1 MAHETTSAEM
11 ERYLANTSIRTSVD
25 LNWGPLVVRLR
36 REPAAMPYIC
46 IPGTRDP
53 WLVITTGGASRTIE
67 VRDGRSWRSA
77 TSGPGDLAVT
87 SPHRNTEVR
96 WETTDGSLIE
106 TIHVCVSADLVYK
119 FAREV
124 AECDIKRVELIDGFA
139 QNDPLVE
146 QLATALA
153 RELEFPQTSS
163 RLFADSAAH
172 LLAAH
177 LLRQYSAFPIHDKY
191 PRQALTSRKLRQ
203 VRDYVDTH
211 LSGRLTLDDLA
222 GAVHMSAFHFARL
235 FKLSTGET
243 PHTFVTRLRMERA
256 KLLLQNRDS
265 SVANIA
271 RGVGFSSKGH
281 FAGAFR
287 RCVGVSPAVFRAISR
302 GA

>member
-1 MAHETTSAEM
+1 M
-11 ERYLANTSIRTSVD
+11 ERYLANASIRSSVD
-25 LNWGPLVVRLR
+25 LNWGPLVVRFR
-36 REPAAMPYIC
+36 REPAAVPYIC

-53 WLVITTGGASRTIE
+53 WLVVTTGRGSRAIE
-67 VRDGRSWRSA
+67 VRDGRNWRSA
-77 TSGPGDLAVT
+77 VSGPGDLAVT
-87 SPHRNTEVR
+87 SPHRATEIR
-96 WETTDGSLIE
+96 WESTDGSSIE

-124 AECDIKRVELIDGFA
+124 AECDIKHVELIDGFA

-146 QLATALA
+146 QLARALA

-177 LLRQYSAFPIHDKY
+177 LLRQYSAFLIHGKC
-191 PRQALTSRKLRQ
+191 PMQALTGRKLRQ

-211 LSGRLTLDDLA
+211 LSGTLTLDDLA

-243 PHTFVTRLRMERA
+243 PHRFVTRLRMERA
-256 KLLLQNRDS
+256 KLLLQNTES
-265 SVANIA
+265 SMVNIA
-271 RGVGFSSKGH
+271 SGVRFSSKSH
-281 FAGAFR
+281 FAAAFR

-302 GA
+302 GL